1 VSWQKIHGPPT
12 ASNACTCFSGELG
25 KHVPAFIPWERRAL
39 LNYGSEFYS
48 ADLDSGLGG
57 SRRRSNVVMLRAYNA
72 TRPHHTASTKS
83 KASVLPPGLK
93 ALAGPCLPFVFTF
106 VLTSS
111 SHLGTGIMLNNPA
124 HSGTLV
130 CCSLRKKCPLPVSER
145 SGQVLSL
152 VRLESASFRAL
163 TTGYEVGFLR
173 RADGLLR

>member
-1 VSWQKIHGPPT
+1 MHAPALAENSETVSWQKIHGPPT

-111 SHLGTGIMLNNPA
+111 SHLGTGITLNNPA

-130 CCSLRKKCPLPVSER
+130 CCSFRQKMSTPWIRTER
-145 SGQVLSL
+145 ASSFLSQI
-152 VRLESASFRAL
+152 R
-163 TTGYEVGFLR
+163 VGIVQG
-173 RADGLLR
+173 ADNGV

>member
-1 VSWQKIHGPPT
+1 MRLHSRSVRRSRVAAQSEIVQDENTNQVVAGGR
-12 ASNACTCFSGELG
+12 SFSGFRPLYRMWG
-25 KHVPAFIPWERRAL
+25 TIS
-39 LNYGSEFYS
+39 NYGSEFYS
-48 ADLDSGLGG
+48 ANLDSGLGG
-57 SRRRSNVVMLRAYNA
+57 SSRHSNVVMLRAFKA
-72 TRPHHTASTKS
+72 TRPHRTASTKS
-83 KASVLPPGLK
+83 KGQHFAPRLK
-93 ALAGPCLPFVFTF
+93 ALSGPCLPFVFTF

-163 TTGYEVGFLR
+163 TTGY
-173 RADGLLR
+173 